1 MIHDINKIIVL
12 LSKGMA
18 NRKLYYADHPQVKT
32 YGAEIISL
40 TNNYFTVTGAE
51 ELFIGIIDGFFVFEG
66 TRIFGPS
73 VSGKQLIQ
81 FAESLHCGGFGLQRG
96 VTLQELKKFFDI
108 TALRSLPV
116 KKTGDARTLFA
127 NNGICKIRIGDPY
140 SDPYCDRADGDSK
153 SRFKVWE
160 GQSLGGGS
168 RQSPTML
175 YRKLFDAVSRAY
187 GDAAAQHNLD
197 IDETRSVCEFML
209 RYIQSSFADVMESV
223 HYLDYDNY
231 TVGHSVR
238 VATLAVYLGTKM
250 NWPEKDL
257 LAMGAAGLLHDI
269 GKSKIPNTILLKKGR
284 LTEEEFAVIRN
295 HPQAGVEILL
305 EQEGVSALDLAT
317 CWGHHIRH
325 DGGGYP
331 RQPSWAVRHP
341 VTALLQICDVFEAL
355 TAVRP
360 YKAALDPQRAYG
372 IMLADKGG
380 FHPGLLAAFIAAVG
394 LYPPGT
400 YVQLSDQRTGMVI
413 AVGEQIDRPIINIIT
428 SEHGEPLGADDQY
441 RIDLLSPK
449 MEGVGVEKLLLTPY
463 PSPVPAAIT
472 ADGRGR
478 CSTSGEPVPQ
488 PPRAVDRRR

>member
-1 MIHDINKIIVL
+1 MIHNIEKIITL
-12 LSKGMA
+12 LGKGMA
-18 NRKLYYADHPQVKT
+18 NRKLYYADHPQVHA
-32 YGAEIISL
+32 YGAEIINL
-40 TNNYFTVTGAE
+40 TNNYFTATGAE

-66 TRIFGPS
+66 TRLFGS
-73 VSGKQLIQ
+73 TGAGKQLIQ

-96 VTLQELKKFFDI
+96 LALQDLKKFFDI

-116 KKTGDARTLFA
+116 KKTGDARALFA
-127 NNGICKIRIGDPY
+127 DHGIRKIRIGDPY
-140 SDPYCDRADGDSK
+140 SKRPDGVSS
-153 SRFKVWE
+153 SRSRVWA
-160 GQSLGGGS
+160 GQSLGGGDV
-168 RQSPTML
+168 QSPSLL

-187 GDAAAQHNLD
+187 TDAAAQHNLN
-197 IDETRSVCEFML
+197 IDETRSVSEFML
-209 RYIQSSFADVMESV
+209 RYIQSSFADAMQHV
-223 HYLDYDNY
+223 HYLDYDKY

-238 VATLAVYLGTKM
+238 VSTLAVYIGTKM

-269 GKSKIPNTILLKKGR
+269 GKSKIPDTILLKKGR
-284 LTEEEFAVIRN
+284 LNEEEFAVIRN

-305 EQEGVSALDLAT
+305 EQQGVSALDLAA

-360 YKAALDPQRAYG
+360 YKDALDPQRAYA
-372 IMLADKGG
+372 IMLDDKGG

-400 YVQLSDQRTGMVI
+400 CVQLSDKRVGMVT
-413 AVGEQIDRPIINIIT
+413 AVGGRIDRPVINIVT

-441 RIDLLSPK
+441 RIDLMGRN
-449 MEGVGVEKLLLTPY
+449 MEGVGVEKLLLTPH
-463 PSPVPAAIT
+463 PSSSPAAIT
-472 ADGRGR
+472 ADG
-478 CSTSGEPVPQ
+478 Q
-488 PPRAVDRRR
+488 A